1 VKQAISDKLKVKI
14 SALGD
19 LKVVKRAIEVQA
31 KAQAELAIAQ
41 TLKLRQLSSDKELFI
56 KAAGVVQ
63 PITDQRKAILER
75 KPIEPNPV
83 QKKRDEE
90 SVLRESLSDEF
101 DATTLLSTDAD
112 LSYTRPGIGPD
123 IVRKLRL
130 GHWTIQAEVD
140 LHGLRIDE
148 ARDALG
154 RFIREVQKQGLRCV
168 RVVHGKGLG
177 SPGKTPVLKARV
189 LSWLVQK
196 NEVLAYVQAKPAQ
209 GGAGALVV
217 LLQPHSY
224 SRKKVSPDPKKF
236 E

>member
-1 VKQAISDKLKVKI
+1 MTQALPVKVKVN
-14 SALGD
+14 ALSE
-19 LKVVKRAIEVQA
+19 LKVVKRAIEAQA
-31 KAQAELAIAQ
+31 KAQVELVAAQ
-41 TLKLRQLSSDKELFI
+41 TVKKRQLTSDKDLFT

-63 PITDQRKAILER
+63 PLADKRKALLKKEQA
-75 KPIEPNPV
+75 KPHPI
-83 QKKRDEE
+83 QRQRQRDEE
-90 SVLRESLSDEF
+90 AVLRESLSDEF
-101 DATTLLSTDAD
+101 DATTLLNTDAD

-123 IVRKLRL
+123 VVRKLRL

-154 RFIREVQKQGLRCV
+154 RFIRETQKKGLRCV

-217 LLQPHSY
+217 LLQPG
-224 SRKKVSPDPKKF
+224 
-236 E
+236 